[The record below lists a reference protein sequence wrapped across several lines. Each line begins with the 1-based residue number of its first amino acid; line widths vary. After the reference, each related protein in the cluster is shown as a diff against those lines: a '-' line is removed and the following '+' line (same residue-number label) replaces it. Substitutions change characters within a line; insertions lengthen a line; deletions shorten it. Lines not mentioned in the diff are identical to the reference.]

1 MDEKEKEKYILKFMY
16 RILTDSRN
24 QNKYCTTMFGNLN
37 ENKIVRLEDCISY
50 LENKYQEL
58 LRKEQKNESI

>member
-1 MDEKEKEKYILKFMY
+1 MNEKEKEKYILKFIY

-24 QNKYCTTMFGNLN
+24 QNRYCTTRYGNFV
-37 ENKIVRLEDCISY
+37 ENKTISLGDCISY

-58 LRKEQKNESI
+58 FGEE

>member
-24 QNKYCTTMFGNLN
+24 QNRYCTTMFANFV
-37 ENKIVRLEDCISY
+37 ENKLVSLGDCISY
-50 LENKYQEL
+50 LKNKYQEL
-58 LRKEQKNESI
+58 FGEE

>member
-24 QNKYCTTMFGNLN
+24 QNRYCTTMF
-37 ENKIVRLEDCISY
+37 ENFVKNKLVSLGDCISY

-58 LRKEQKNESI
+58 FGEE

>member
-1 MDEKEKEKYILKFMY
+1 MNEKEKEKYILKFMY

-24 QNKYCTTMFGNLN
+24 QNRYCTTMFGNLD
-37 ENKIVRLEDCISY
+37 EDKTVRLGDCIRY

-58 LRKEQKNESI
+58 FGEE